1 MTMPSHPPSFLL
13 ALALLFCLLSSTTGA
28 HEARPALLRD
38 VGLEQRLDAQIPLA
52 LAFRDEAGTVVQL
65 REYFGARPVILILDY
80 YQCPRLCPLVLDALL
95 ASLRMLPLTVGKQ
108 FGVLIV
114 SIDARDTPAVAAAK
128 KAQYLERYGRPD
140 TADGWHFLTG
150 EPEAIQRLSTTVGF
164 RYTYDAATD
173 QFAHAAGIMIV
184 TPQGK
189 LARYFYGIA
198 YAPRELRLGLVE
210 AAANHIG
217 SPIDQLLLFCY
228 HYDPLTG
235 KYGLAIMNVIRL
247 AGLVT
252 VMGLGIFMGV
262 MFRRDRRQRAR
273 PAAADTQPLREQD

>member
-1 MTMPSHPPSFLL
+1 
-13 ALALLFCLLSSTTGA
+13 
-28 HEARPALLRD
+28 
-38 VGLEQRLDAQIPLA
+38 
-52 LAFRDEAGTVVQL
+52 
-65 REYFGARPVILILDY
+65 
-80 YQCPRLCPLVLDALL
+80 LVLDALL
-95 ASLRMLPLTVGKQ
+95 ASLRMLPWTVGKQ

-128 KAQYLERYGRPD
+128 KAHYLERYGRPD
-140 TADGWHFLTG
+140 TANGWHFLTG
-150 EPEAIQRLSTTVGF
+150 EPEAIQRLATTVGF

-184 TPQGK
+184 TPQGT

-252 VMGLGIFMGV
+252 VMGLGIFMSV

-273 PAAADTQPLREQD
+273 PVAADTQPPREQD